1 MIRRANKLIE
11 ELKRCLDSDDVTDSI
26 KVFEII
32 AQLKDLPLAI
42 EDQATVLKELNTIIA
57 SKKNLGMAVTI
68 TEYQDAILITYDKPV
83 IGMVLEESLEHVRP
97 NYIER
102 FKELQVNMIDKAY
115 QLKYKGLKDI
125 VFEFKYDIS
134 PEDFYNLG
142 VFLDDLLS

>member
-11 ELKRCLDSDDVTDSI
+11 ELKRCLDSDDVTDNI

-42 EDQATVLKELNTIIA
+42 EDQATVLGELNTIIEG
-57 SKKNLGMAVTI
+57 KKKLGMKVTI
-68 TEYQDAILITYDKPV
+68 TEYKDAVLITYDKPV

-102 FKELQVNMIDKAY
+102 FKDLHVDMVDKAY
-115 QLKYKGLKDI
+115 KLRYKGLKDI

-134 PEDFYNLG
+134 PEDFYKLG
-142 VFLDDLLS
+142 EYLDDLLS

>member
-11 ELKRCLDSDDVTDSI
+11 ELKRCLDSDDTADSI
-26 KVFEII
+26 KVFKII
-32 AQLKDLPLAI
+32 AQLKDLPLAA
-42 EDQATVLKELNTIIA
+42 EDQVTVLEELKTIVDG
-57 SKKNLGMAVTI
+57 KKKLDVNVTI
-68 TEYQDAILITYDKPV
+68 TEYKDAILIVYDKPV

-102 FKELQVNMIDKAY
+102 FKELRVNMIDKVY

-125 VFEFKYDIS
+125 AFEFKYDIS

>member
-11 ELKRCLDSDDVTDSI
+11 ELKRCLDSDDTADSI
-26 KVFEII
+26 KVFKII
-32 AQLKDLPLAI
+32 AQLKDLPLAA
-42 EDQATVLKELNTIIA
+42 EDQVTVLKELNTIVDG
-57 SKKNLGMAVTI
+57 KKKLDVNVNI

-102 FKELQVNMIDKAY
+102 FKDLHVDMVDKAY
-115 QLKYKGLKDI
+115 KLRYKGLKDI

-142 VFLDDLLS
+142 VFLDDLLN

>member
-42 EDQATVLKELNTIIA
+42 EDQAFVLGELNTIIDG
-57 SKKNLGMAVTI
+57 KKKLGMQVTI
-68 TEYQDAILITYDKPV
+68 TEYEDAILITYDKPI

-102 FKELQVNMIDKAY
+102 FKDLQVDMVDKAY
-115 QLKYKGLKDI
+115 RLRYKGLKDI

-142 VFLDDLLS
+142 EYLDDLLN

>member
-11 ELKRCLDSDDVTDSI
+11 ELKRCLDSDDVVDSI
-26 KVFEII
+26 KVFKII
-32 AQLKDLPLAI
+32 AQLKDLPLAA
-42 EDQATVLKELNTIIA
+42 EDQVTVLKELNTIVDG
-57 SKKNLGMAVTI
+57 KKKLNVNVNI
-68 TEYQDAILITYDKPV
+68 TEYQDAILIVYDKPV

-102 FKELQVNMIDKAY
+102 FKDLQVNMIDKAY
-115 QLKYKGLKDI
+115 QLRYKGLKDI

-142 VFLDDLLS
+142 VFLDDLLN

>member
-57 SKKNLGMAVTI
+57 SKKNLGMKVTI

-134 PEDFYNLG
+134 PEDFYELG
-142 VFLDDLLS
+142 EYLDDLLS

>member
-11 ELKRCLDSDDVTDSI
+11 ELKRCLDSDDVVDSI
-26 KVFEII
+26 KVFKII
-32 AQLKDLPLAI
+32 DQLKDLPLAA
-42 EDQATVLKELNTIIA
+42 EDQVTVLKELNTIVEG
-57 SKKNLGMAVTI
+57 KKKLDVNVNI
-68 TEYQDAILITYDKPV
+68 TEYKDAILIVYDKPV

-102 FKELQVNMIDKAY
+102 FKDLQVNMIDKAY
-115 QLKYKGLKDI
+115 QLRYKGLKDI

>member
-134 PEDFYNLG
+134 PEDFYKLG
-142 VFLDDLLS
+142 EYLDDLLS

>member
-11 ELKRCLDSDDVTDSI
+11 ELKRCLDSDDVVDSI
-26 KVFEII
+26 KVFKII
-32 AQLKDLPLAI
+32 SQLKDLPLAI

-102 FKELQVNMIDKAY
+102 FKDLQVNMIDKAY
-115 QLKYKGLKDI
+115 QLRYKGLKDI

-142 VFLDDLLS
+142 EYLDDLLS

>member
-11 ELKRCLDSDDVTDSI
+11 ELKRCLDSDDTADSI
-26 KVFEII
+26 KVFKII

-57 SKKNLGMAVTI
+57 SKKNLGMKVTI

-83 IGMVLEESLEHVRP
+83 IGMILEESLEHVRP

-102 FKELQVNMIDKAY
+102 FKDLHVDMVDKAY
-115 QLKYKGLKDI
+115 KLRYKGLKDI

>member
-134 PEDFYNLG
+134 PEDFYKLG
-142 VFLDDLLS
+142 EYLDDLLN

>member
-11 ELKRCLDSDDVTDSI
+11 ELKRCLDSDDVVDSI
-26 KVFEII
+26 KVFKII
-32 AQLKDLPLAI
+32 SQLKDLPLAT

-68 TEYQDAILITYDKPV
+68 TEYRDAILITYDKPV

-142 VFLDDLLS
+142 EYLDDLLS

>member
-11 ELKRCLDSDDVTDSI
+11 ELKRCLDSDDVVDSI
-26 KVFEII
+26 KVFKII
-32 AQLKDLPLAI
+32 DQLKDLPLAA
-42 EDQATVLKELNTIIA
+42 EDQVTVLKELNTIVEG
-57 SKKNLGMAVTI
+57 KKKLDVNVNI
-68 TEYQDAILITYDKPV
+68 TEYKDAILIVYDKPV

-102 FKELQVNMIDKAY
+102 FKDLQVNMIDKAY
-115 QLKYKGLKDI
+115 QLRYKGLKDI

-142 VFLDDLLS
+142 VFLDDLLN

>member
-1 MIRRANKLIE
+1 MIRRAKKLIE
-11 ELKRCLDSDDVTDSI
+11 ELKRCLDSDDVVDII
-26 KVFEII
+26 KVFKIMS
-32 AQLKDLPLAI
+32 QLKDLPLAK
-42 EDQATVLKELNTIIA
+42 EDKAFVLGELKTIL
-57 SKKNLGMAVTI
+57 KGRDTLKVNVNI
-68 TEYQDAILITYDKPV
+68 TEYKDTILISYDKPV

-102 FKELQVNMIDKAY
+102 FKDLQVDMVDKAY
-115 QLKYKGLKDI
+115 RLRYKGLKDI

>member
-1 MIRRANKLIE
+1 MIRRAKKLIE
-11 ELKRCLDSDDVTDSI
+11 ELKRCLDSDDVVDSI
-26 KVFEII
+26 KVFKII
-32 AQLKDLPLAI
+32 SQLKDLPLAT
-42 EDQATVLKELNTIIA
+42 EDQAFVLGELNTIT
-57 SKKNLGMAVTI
+57 KNKETLGMKVAI
-68 TEYQDAILITYDKPV
+68 TEYKDVVLIAYDKPV

-102 FKELQVNMIDKAY
+102 FKDLQVDMVDKAY
-115 QLKYKGLKDI
+115 RLRYKGLKDI

>member
-11 ELKRCLDSDDVTDSI
+11 ELKRCLDSDDTADSI
-26 KVFEII
+26 KVFKII
-32 AQLKDLPLAI
+32 AQLKDLPLAA
-42 EDQATVLKELNTIIA
+42 EDQVTVLEELKTIVDG
-57 SKKNLGMAVTI
+57 KKKLDVNVNI
-68 TEYQDAILITYDKPV
+68 TEYKDAILIVYDKPV

-102 FKELQVNMIDKAY
+102 FKDLQVNMIDKAY
-115 QLKYKGLKDI
+115 QLRYKGLKDI

-142 VFLDDLLS
+142 VFLDDLLN

>member
-1 MIRRANKLIE
+1 MIRRAKKLIE
-11 ELKRCLDSDDVTDSI
+11 ELKRCLDSDDIADSI

-57 SKKNLGMAVTI
+57 SKKNLDMAVTI

-102 FKELQVNMIDKAY
+102 FKELRVNMIDKVY

-125 VFEFKYDIS
+125 AFEFKYDIS
-134 PEDFYNLG
+134 PEDFYKLG
-142 VFLDDLLS
+142 EYLDDLLS

>member
-42 EDQATVLKELNTIIA
+42 EDQATVLKELNAILESRGTLKVNA
-57 SKKNLGMAVTI
+57 TL
-68 TEYQDAILITYDKPV
+68 TEYKDAILLSYDKP
-83 IGMVLEESLEHVRP
+83 IIRMALEKSLEHVRP

-102 FKELQVNMIDKAY
+102 FKELRVNMIDKVY

-125 VFEFKYDIS
+125 VFEFNYDIS
-134 PEDFYNLG
+134 PEDFYELG
-142 VFLDDLLS
+142 EYLDDLLS